1 MSPRRGSVAGL
12 LLVTFA
18 VANAASASE
27 PEGGGTPGTTVTVAP
42 SDGLQA
48 NQSVN
53 VSGTGFTAN
62 TGNGVDIAQCPE
74 DPAQPCKS
82 LATASSNAS
91 GNFGPTPSTVA
102 RMLVPDG
109 GGPAIDCLTTA
120 CFIRAADTGGKYAS
134 HHLTFSGPAAVAT
147 SPATDVTASEA
158 TLNATVNPRRSAT
171 SVWFEYSATADLAQ
185 SFSTTP
191 AGAGSGDS
199 AVPMSQRVT
208 GLEPDRTY
216 YFRAAADRGGVVA
229 RGDIASFRTSGVPGP
244 GGEPGPGGGA
254 GDRIAPIVEQLIMGL
269 TFRAA
274 SSGGPIASAAAA
286 PVGTTV
292 RYSLSEPAIATFR
305 VRRRTIGRRVGTS
318 CRKLNRRN
326 RRRPRCV
333 RYVRAGSP
341 FIHQGAEGS
350 NSFRFTGRPGRKLAR
365 GRYRLVLVATDVA
378 GNRSAPKR
386 RSFKIVKR

>member
-1 MSPRRGSVAGL
+1 MNSRRGSVTGL

-18 VANAASASE
+18 VASAASASG
-27 PEGGGTPGTTVTVAP
+27 PEGGGTPGTTVTVTP

-53 VSGTGFTAN
+53 VSGTGFAPN
-62 TGNGVDIAQCPE
+62 AVSGIDIAQCPE
-74 DPAQPCKS
+74 NPAQPCKS

-91 GNFGPTPSTVA
+91 GSFGPTSSTVA
-102 RMLVPDG
+102 RLLFPDG

-120 CFIRAADTGGKYAS
+120 CFIQAADTGGKYAR

-171 SVWFEYSATADLAQ
+171 SVWFEYSTTADLAQ

-191 AGAGSGDS
+191 AGAGNGDS
-199 AVPMSQRVT
+199 VVPMSQRVT
-208 GLEPDRTY
+208 GLAPATTY

-244 GGEPGPGGGA
+244 GGGA

-269 TFRAA
+269 RFRAA
-274 SSGGPIASAAAA
+274 SSGGPIAGAAAT
-286 PVGTTV
+286 PVGTTL
-292 RYSLSEPAIATFR
+292 RYSLSEPATATFR

-326 RRRPRCV
+326 GQRPRCI
-333 RYVRAGSP
+333 RYVRAGIP
-341 FIHQGAEGS
+341 FIHQGAAGS
-350 NSFRFTGRPGRKLAR
+350 NSFRFTGRPGRKLAP
-365 GRYRLVLVATDVA
+365 GRYRLLVVATDVA
-378 GNRSAPKR
+378 GNRSASKR